1 MPEVVEICIVSHYLI
16 TYIKNKYITN
26 IETNGGRYKN
36 GIPNIDILLNVLPLK
51 ITNINSKGK
60 LLWFELLNEKTNE
73 IFIIL
78 NTFGLTGIW
87 TFNKLKNSNVL
98 FEINNE
104 TNIYFDDQLHY
115 GTFKITN
122 KKGLTK
128 KLNELGDD
136 LLKTPFSD
144 LDFLKKINSLKNKN
158 KKIIDVLME
167 QKKNGVGS
175 GLGNYLVAE
184 ILFHAKIS
192 PHRKMI
198 DLSTED
204 IFVLS
209 NTIKYIL
216 KLCYHTCNIGYF
228 GNFTEY
234 IPIHKKQIEKG
245 IFPDFHIDIK
255 IKKNDEFKFCVYR
268 QNIDPFG
275 NKIKKE
281 KILNSRN
288 FYWVENIQK

>member
-1 MPEVVEICIVSHYLI
+1 MPEVVEICIVSHYLT
-16 TYIKNKYITN
+16 TYIKNKYVTN
-26 IETNGGRYKN
+26 IEVNGGRYKN
-36 GIPNIDILLNVLPLK
+36 GIPNMNLILDVLPLK
-51 ITNINSKGK
+51 IANINTKGK
-60 LLWFELLNEKTNE
+60 LLWFELLNEKTDE
-73 IFIIL
+73 IIIIL

-87 TFNKLKNSNVL
+87 TFDKLRNSDLL
-98 FEINNE
+98 FKINNE
-104 TNIYFDDQLHY
+104 INLYFDDQLHY

-136 LLKTPFSD
+136 LLKTPFTD
-144 LDFLKKINSLKNKN
+144 LDFLRKINLLRNKN
-158 KKIIDVLME
+158 KKIINVLME
-167 QKKNGVGS
+167 QKKNGIGS

-184 ILFHAKIS
+184 ILYNAKIS
-192 PHRKMI
+192 PHRKII

-216 KLCYHTCNIGYF
+216 KLCYNTCDIGYF
-228 GNFTEY
+228 SYLSEY
-234 IPIHKKQIEKG
+234 IKLHRKQIEKG
-245 IFPDFHIDIK
+245 IFPNFHNEII
-255 IKKNDEFKFCVYR
+255 IKKNDVFRFNVYR
-268 QNIDPFG
+268 QNVDSFG

>member
-51 ITNINSKGK
+51 ITNIDSKGK

-167 QKKNGVGS
+167 QKKNGLGS

-184 ILFHAKIS
+184 ILYNAKIS

-198 DLSTED
+198 DLLTED

-216 KLCYHTCNIGYF
+216 KLCYNTCTIGYF
-228 GNFTEY
+228 GNFIEY

-281 KILNSRN
+281 KILNLRN

>member
-1 MPEVVEICIVSHYLI
+1 MPEVVEICVISHYLT
-16 TYIKNKYITN
+16 TYIKDKYITN
-26 IETNGGRYKN
+26 IEINGGRYKN
-36 GIPNIDILLNVLPLK
+36 GIPNLDIIFNTLPLK
-51 ITNINSKGK
+51 IMNINTKGK

-78 NTFGLTGIW
+78 NTFGLSGIW
-87 TFNKLKNSNVL
+87 TFNKLKNSDIL
-98 FEINNE
+98 FEINNMI
-104 TNIYFDDQLHY
+104 NLYFDDQLHY

-136 LLKTPFSD
+136 LLKTQFTD

-158 KKIIDVLME
+158 KKIINVLME
-167 QKKNGVGS
+167 QKKNGLGS

-184 ILFHAKIS
+184 ILYHAKIS
-192 PHRKMI
+192 PHRKII

-228 GNFTEY
+228 NYLSDY
-234 IPIHKKQIEKG
+234 ISLHKKQIEKK
-245 IFPDFHIDIK
+245 IFPSFHNDI
-255 IKKNDEFKFCVYR
+255 IIEKNDVFKFYVYR
-268 QNIDPFG
+268 QNVDPFG